1 MSWLSWV
8 GGKRNNKDSAR
19 DAIIG
24 LREQLHLI
32 SKKEEHLL
40 TKIDDELRKAKTN
53 VTGNKRGASMLT
65 AAQAALRQKKVYEN
79 ELDRLAG
86 TRMTLETQVN
96 AIENANMNIET
107 MRAMQ
112 RGFDALKGIHGSM
125 NIDKVDNTMDSIREQ
140 MALTNEISD
149 AISNPVGMGAELDE
163 VRDSNKRT
171 ILRMSSTNSSNQSS
185 INVSAARNRRLHMR
199 CRVLRIQDRRN
210 QMLRGRSHLLKQT
223 KMLSSVHCKLN
234 LPCSQQIACSIPSN
248 EDSVAN
254 SAIPAE
260 C

>member
-1 MSWLSWV
+1 MSWFSWV
-8 GGKRNNKDSAR
+8 SGKRNNKDSAR

-32 SKKEEHLL
+32 NKKEEHLL
-40 TKIDDELRKAKTN
+40 AKIEDEQRKAKAN
-53 VTGNKRGASMLT
+53 VTSNKR

-112 RGFDALKGIHGSM
+112 RGFDALKNIHGSM
-125 NIDKVDNTMDSIREQ
+125 NIDKVDTTMDNIREQ
-140 MALTNEISD
+140 MALTSEISD

-163 VRDSNKRT
+163 DE
-171 ILRMSSTNSSNQSS
+171 
-185 INVSAARNRRLHMR
+185 
-199 CRVLRIQDRRN
+199 
-210 QMLRGRSHLLKQT
+210 LKQELEDLEQEELNQR
-223 KMLSSVHCKLN
+223 LSGAEAAPVHA
-234 LPCSQQIACSIPSN
+234 LPSTSIKGPAAASTSASRTN
-248 EDSVAN
+248 ASPEVDEDEELRALQ
-254 SAIPAE
+254 AE
-260 C
+260 LAM